1 KTKENTKM
9 ANIQIFE
16 INEDGELL
24 VNDPAL
30 AGALQE
36 LTTEELKM
44 INGGKGQSNVNC
56 GILCINNCS
65 TPPETIKP
73 PVG

>member
-1 KTKENTKM
+1 M

-36 LTTEELKM
+36 LTPEELNM
-44 INGGKGQSNVNC
+44 ITGGKGLNIGKCDSGSSGVNIGNC
-56 GILCINNCS
+56 TTKQIIIL
-65 TPPETIKP
+65 
-73 PVG
+73 G

>member
-1 KTKENTKM
+1 M

-36 LTTEELKM
+36 LTPEELKITGGGGGIT
-44 INGGKGQSNVNC
+44 INIFC
-56 GILCINNCS
+56 GIFCGSMDCY
-65 TPPETIKP
+65 
-73 PVG
+73 